1 MFSFLATK
9 ALVSF
14 SWTKITLNTAYGY
27 FQGMRE
33 QASSIEQVF
42 APLADRH
49 SVNILKMA
57 YFGFKG
63 SSESYRGNISKK
75 QFYVRLKRLLD
86 MGFIEKRN
94 SVYRTTTFGSLIYN
108 SQIKTVENILANY
121 WNLKAVDILKSRQD
135 FPSSQKEKV
144 IEEIIQNTGL
154 KNVVNG
160 THLSGF
166 SVIKD
171 YNKLVLEV
179 TKLMESAQKEVYLA
193 TRYHDPHFSKLM
205 FHKIAN
211 EGIVMHLLDGLP
223 DQISVANRLNA
234 ILRVPPNRET
244 FEMVNKIIKSNRL
257 DLRKAK
263 LSASFMIVDGTTV
276 CYETTDYVNPE
287 QFTLAISHYDDPYL
301 AQRFISYY
309 QTLAKNAQAPQLIES
324 VSKR

>member
-1 MFSFLATK
+1 
-9 ALVSF
+9 
-14 SWTKITLNTAYGY
+14 
-27 FQGMRE
+27 MRE

-42 APLADRH
+42 SPLADRH
-49 SVNILKMA
+49 SVNIIKMA

-63 SSESYRGNISKK
+63 SADSYRGNLSKK

-154 KNVVNG
+154 KDVVNG

-211 EGIVMHLLDGLP
+211 EGLMMHMLDGLP
-223 DQISVANRLNA
+223 DQISVENRLNA

-244 FEMVNKIIKSNRL
+244 FEMVNKIVKSNRF

-263 LSASFMIVDGTTV
+263 LSSSFMVVDGTTV
-276 CYETTDYVNPE
+276 CYETTDYINPE
-287 QFTLAISHYDDPYL
+287 QFTLAIAHYDDAYL

-309 QTLAKNAQAPQLIES
+309 QTLAQNAQAPRLIES
-324 VSKR
+324 ISKR

>member
-1 MFSFLATK
+1 
-9 ALVSF
+9 
-14 SWTKITLNTAYGY
+14 
-27 FQGMRE
+27 
-33 QASSIEQVF
+33 
-42 APLADRH
+42 
-49 SVNILKMA
+49 MA

-63 SSESYRGNISKK
+63 SSDSYRGNISKK

-154 KNVVNG
+154 KDVVNG

-211 EGIVMHLLDGLP
+211 EGIVMHMLDGLP
-223 DQISVANRLNA
+223 DQISVENRLNA

-244 FEMVNKIIKSNRL
+244 FEMVNKIVKSNRF

-263 LSASFMIVDGTTV
+263 LSSSFMVVDGTTV
-276 CYETTDYVNPE
+276 CYETTDYMNPE
-287 QFTLAISHYDDPYL
+287 QFTLAIAHYDDAYL

-309 QTLAKNAQAPQLIES
+309 QTLAKSAQAPQLIES
-324 VSKR
+324 ISKR